1 MQEHRFTIQHG
12 DFVAEIALGGEWSLY
27 ELAELIIDAVGFD
40 FDHAFEFCDN
50 LKNPYASKERYTLFA
65 DIGEGEGEPGVRR
78 TPVAH
83 VFRPGRKMLFHFDYG
98 DDWFFLVTC
107 TAVAESDKKRRFRK
121 VLKIKGTPPVQY
133 CYDDEE
139 E

>member
-12 DFVAEIALGGEWSLY
+12 DFIAELALGGEWSLY
-27 ELAELIIDAVGFD
+27 ELAELIIGAVGFD

-50 LKNPYASKERYTLFA
+50 LKNPYASTESYSLFA
-65 DIGEGEGEPGVRR
+65 DLGEGDGEAGVRG
-78 TPVAH
+78 TPVSQ
-83 VFRPGRKMLFHFDYG
+83 VFRPDREMLFHFDYG

-107 TAVAESDKKRRFRK
+107 TSVAESDKKRRFRK
-121 VLKIKGTPPVQY
+121 VLTTRGNPPVQY
-133 CYDDEE
+133 SYEDEE